1 MALNAPFGCK
11 ITKFLRS
18 LVQCGMIIIYAASV
32 DGVDGCAG
40 EAKLPM
46 RCCKMSC
53 SKVQ

>member
-32 DGVDGCAG
+32 DVSAC

-46 RCCKMSC
+46 QCCKMAC

>member
-18 LVQCGMIIIYAASV
+18 LVQCSMIIIYAAS
-32 DGVDGCAG
+32 VDGCAG

-46 RCCKMSC
+46 QCCKMSC